1 MSGTGYFL
9 PGSADA
15 MCDECGRIVKLAEL
29 RKRWDGAYVDE
40 RCWEPRHPQDF
51 VRAVRDNPAL
61 PVTRP
66 LKIVW
71 LVNSDNIPSE
81 YVLGGEYLG

>member
-1 MSGTGYFL
+1 MAGTGYFL

-15 MCDECGRIVKLAEL
+15 QCDTCGRIFKMADL
-29 RKRWDGAYVDE
+29 RKMWNGFWVDE
-40 RCWEPRHPQDF
+40 DCFEVRHPQDF
-51 VRAVRDNPAL
+51 VRAVRDDPSL
-61 PVTRP
+61 PVARP
-66 LKIVW
+66 LKIIY